1 MAQSF
6 KGNSL
11 LSIVCKLMLAAAVYA
26 IWKER
31 NLRTF
36 QERVRSVCNVYHEVL
51 YWVRVRVNTLHG
63 VRPSQENRWLQ
74 RSWGFS
80 EEVFRTG

>member
-1 MAQSF
+1 
-6 KGNSL
+6 
-11 LSIVCKLMLAAAVYA
+11 MLAAAVYA

-51 YWVRVRVNTLHG
+51 YWVRVRVFIDRVVGRNLIVYIEG
-63 VRPSQENRWLQ
+63 
-74 RSWGFS
+74 
-80 EEVFRTG
+80 